1 MVKSYYFFYILLIYI
16 LICEYGCNCDL
27 ILDRSCN
34 LMELILLN
42 PDESYWKFI
51 TKNLLILALRVVM
64 NKVFIWIQIYF
75 S

>member
-1 MVKSYYFFYILLIYI
+1 
-16 LICEYGCNCDL
+16 
-27 ILDRSCN
+27 
-34 LMELILLN
+34 MELILLN